1 VKNGQCFYIVSW
13 IINVFCDDIHIDSS
27 LRLTREQSFL
37 PTEIRTK
44 PLALGYL
51 EVNDSSVEE
60 AENPG
65 LDTVLHVGDRVCV
78 FLPAEELK
86 GVQRG
91 RGGWS
96 MRMIEVIMS

>member
-1 VKNGQCFYIVSW
+1 MKNGQWFYIVSW
-13 IINVFCDDIHIDSS
+13 SIVCNDINIDSS
-27 LRLTREQSFL
+27 LRLTREYSII
-37 PTEIRTK
+37 PTKTIK
-44 PLALGYL
+44 APQALGYL

-78 FLPAEELK
+78 FLPATELRE
-86 GVQRG
+86 VQRG

-96 MRMIEVIMS
+96 MRMTEVIMS

>member
-1 VKNGQCFYIVSW
+1 VKNGQWFYIVSW
-13 IINVFCDDIHIDSS
+13 SINVFCNDIHIDSS
-27 LRLTREQSFL
+27 LRLTREYSVI
-37 PTEIRTK
+37 PNKTRTQ

-51 EVNDSSVEE
+51 EVNDSGVEE

-78 FLPAEELK
+78 FLPATELK
-86 GVQRG
+86 EVQRG

-96 MRMIEVIMS
+96 MRMTEVIMS

>member
-1 VKNGQCFYIVSW
+1 MKNGQWFYIVSW
-13 IINVFCDDIHIDSS
+13 TINVFCNAIHIDSS
-27 LRLTREQSFL
+27 LRLTREYSVISIK
-37 PTEIRTK
+37 PRTQ

-86 GVQRG
+86 EVQHG

>member
-1 VKNGQCFYIVSW
+1 MKNGQWFYIVSW
-13 IINVFCDDIHIDSS
+13 SINVFCNDIHIDSS
-27 LRLTREQSFL
+27 RRLTEPHSAR
-37 PTEIRTK
+37 PNKVRTQ

-60 AENPG
+60 TENPG

-86 GVQRG
+86 EVQRG
-91 RGGWS
+91 RGRWR
-96 MRMIEVIMS
+96 MRMTEVIMS

>member
-1 VKNGQCFYIVSW
+1 M
-13 IINVFCDDIHIDSS
+13 
-27 LRLTREQSFL
+27 
-37 PTEIRTK
+37 
-44 PLALGYL
+44 
-51 EVNDSSVEE
+51 NDSSVEE

-78 FLPAEELK
+78 FLPAKELK